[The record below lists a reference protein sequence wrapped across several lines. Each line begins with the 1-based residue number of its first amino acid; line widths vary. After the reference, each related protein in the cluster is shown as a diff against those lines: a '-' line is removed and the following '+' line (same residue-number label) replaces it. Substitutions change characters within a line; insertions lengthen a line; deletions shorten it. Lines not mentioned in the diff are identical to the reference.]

1 MVAAFKY
8 VLQLLDQQLTF
19 LLLGPT
25 NLSGEMG
32 TYLHELFN
40 FAERI
45 LIDVAKPIAYT
56 ILALFFVLEIYRLS
70 IRAEASGGGSGQ
82 LGVELI
88 IKVLFRLVIF
98 KVVIDKT
105 PEIMKAIYNL
115 TAYLTS
121 KIAATSFSA
130 SSPPQIIDVDA
141 VANHLSSVFPLN
153 FLQIIVSIVMA
164 LLIYLVVLFAT
175 AIAYIVSYLRL
186 IELYLYYALS
196 PIPLA
201 TLPSEELSSA
211 GKSFLKS
218 FTAVSLQGSIIFLI
232 MMFLPAIANNVFVG
246 IGGAS
251 GLPIVDA
258 NKLSLA
264 YLFIICWAVIL
275 MMALLQARQFANNL
289 CQAI

>member
-1 MVAAFKY
+1 M
-8 VLQLLDQQLTF
+8 
-19 LLLGPT
+19 
-25 NLSGEMG
+25 
-32 TYLHELFN
+32 
-40 FAERI
+40 
-45 LIDVAKPIAYT
+45 
-56 ILALFFVLEIYRLS
+56 
-70 IRAEASGGGSGQ
+70 
-82 LGVELI
+82 
-88 IKVLFRLVIF
+88 
-98 KVVIDKT
+98 
-105 PEIMKAIYNL
+105 
-115 TAYLTS
+115 
-121 KIAATSFSA
+121 
-130 SSPPQIIDVDA
+130 
-141 VANHLSSVFPLN
+141 
-153 FLQIIVSIVMA
+153 
-164 LLIYLVVLFAT
+164 
-175 AIAYIVSYLRL
+175 SYLRL

-201 TLPSEELSSA
+201 TLPSEELSSV

-232 MMFLPAIANNVFVG
+232 MMFLPAIANNVFIG